1 MATTA
6 KTQPHA
12 QLQSLSSLNRVLTS
26 RGYAIRKDSLPAEKQ
41 QDLRR
46 QLTVA
51 PQVLEK
57 YNKGTENFP
66 VYQESASRFYVPR
79 QWGRHE
85 FGEPE
90 ANTVP
95 DGTDLPEV
103 ALHFEGKP
111 YDYQEKIVDSF
122 LEAGAEGLICVP
134 CGRGKTV
141 MALYTALCIGKRFL
155 IIVDKE
161 FLANQWRGELERFCP
176 GVRIGILQ
184 GPRAEVETELYDCT
198 ICMLQSVYPKEFPS
212 DFFKDY
218 GFCIFDE
225 CHKLGAQ
232 QFSRCLAKIQTKHML
247 GLSATPDRDD
257 GLTKVFE
264 WYIGR
269 PVYQE
274 RIREPDPTVK
284 VHAVW
289 FRSDDE
295 AYTEVPTDWK
305 GEVVTARLL
314 TKLVEF
320 QPRTSRIL
328 EIIREVA
335 EADGRRQI
343 LVLSERKAHLAAF
356 EDGLREFPIQS
367 PWKLRTGYY
376 VGGMKQEELDRNA
389 GEAQVLLATY
399 AMASEALNIKTLNAV
414 VLASPRKKVEQST
427 GRILRLRPDQRV
439 VEPLIYDII
448 DSHDTYVRQWWTRQ
462 RYYKQCNYSIQHTG
476 RVRLGAHEGGGT
488 VHNSNENVCIISI

>member
-1 MATTA
+1 MDIS
-6 KTQPHA
+6 K
-12 QLQSLSSLNRVLTS
+12 LNRVLTPK
-26 RGYAIRKDSLPAEKQ
+26 GYAIKKSSMSEEES

-57 YNKGTENFP
+57 YSKGVINFA
-66 VYQESASRFYVPR
+66 VYLESATRFYVPR
-79 QWGRHE
+79 QWGRQN

-90 ANTVP
+90 AIVVP
-95 DGTDLPEV
+95 EGTDLPEP
-103 ALHFEGKP
+103 ALVFSGQP
-111 YDYQEKIVDSF
+111 YDYQEKIVNTF

-141 MALYTALCIGKRFL
+141 MALYAALCIGKRFL

-176 GVRIGILQ
+176 GVRVGILQ
-184 GPRAEVETELYDCT
+184 GPKAEVEPELYDCT
-198 ICMLQSVYPKEFPS
+198 ICMLQSIYPKEFPA

-218 GFCIFDE
+218 GFTIFDE
-225 CHKLGAQ
+225 CHKLGAK
-232 QFSRCLAKIQTKHML
+232 QFSQCLAKIQTRHML

-257 GLTKVFE
+257 GLAKVFE
-264 WYIGR
+264 WYIGC

-274 RIREPDPTVK
+274 RIREPDPTVQVK
-284 VHAVW
+284 AVW

-295 AYTEVPTDWK
+295 AYTEIPTDWK

-320 QPRTSRIL
+320 QPRTDRIL
-328 EIIREVA
+328 EIIREA
-335 EADGRRQI
+335 TADARRQI
-343 LVLSERKAHLAAF
+343 LVLSERKAHLEAF
-356 EDGLREFPIQS
+356 ESGLIQHPIQS
-367 PWKLRTGYY
+367 PWKAKTGYY
-376 VGGMKQEELDRNA
+376 VGGMKQEDLDRNSM
-389 GEAQVLLATY
+389 EAQVLLATY

-414 VLASPRKKVEQST
+414 VLASPRKKIEQST

-439 VEPLIYDII
+439 VEPVIYDII

-462 RYYKQCNYSIQHTG
+462 RYYKQCNYSIQHIG
-476 RVRLGAHEGGGT
+476 RARAEAAAAAAVAAQ
-488 VHNSNENVCIISI
+488 NVCMITF

>member
-1 MATTA
+1 MNSISLDERQKWA
-6 KTQPHA
+6 P
-12 QLQSLSSLNRVLTS
+12 QSLQSLNRVLTA
-26 RGYAIRKDSLPAEKQ
+26 RGYAIRKDFLSEEKK

-57 YNKGTENFP
+57 YNRGAESFP
-66 VYQESASRFYVPR
+66 VYQESAQRFYVPR
-79 QWGRHE
+79 RWGFE
-85 FGEPE
+85 NFGEPE
-90 ANTVP
+90 ASTLP
-95 DGTDLPEV
+95 EGLDLPEA
-103 ALHFEGKP
+103 ALRFAGQP
-111 YDYQEKIVDSF
+111 YDYQERIVDSF

-141 MALYTALCIGKRFL
+141 MALYAALCIGKRFL

-161 FLANQWRGELERFCP
+161 FLANQWRGELDKFCP
-176 GVRIGILQ
+176 GVRVGILQ
-184 GPRAEVETELYDCT
+184 GSKVETEPELYDCT
-198 ICMLQSVYPKEFPS
+198 ICMLQSVYPKEFPA

-218 GFCIFDE
+218 GFTIFDE

-232 QFSRCLAKIQTKHML
+232 QFSRCLAKIQTKHLL

-264 WYIGR
+264 WYIGK

-274 RIREPDPTVK
+274 RVRDPDPTVQVK
-284 VHAVW
+284 AVW
-289 FRSDDE
+289 FRLDDE

-320 QPRTSRIL
+320 QPRTDRIL
-328 EIIREVA
+328 EIIRETA
-335 EADGRRQI
+335 RDARRQI

-356 EDGLREFPIQS
+356 EEGLAQLPIQS
-367 PWKLRTGYY
+367 PWKLRLGYY
-376 VGGMKQEELDRNA
+376 IGGMKQEVLDKNA
-389 GEAQVLLATY
+389 TEAQVLLATY
-399 AMASEALNIKTLNAV
+399 AMASEALNIKSLNAV

-427 GRILRLRPDQRV
+427 GRILRLRPEQRV
-439 VEPLIYDII
+439 VDPLIFDVI

-462 RYYKQCNYSIQHTG
+462 RYYKQCNYSIQNIG
-476 RVRLGAHEGGGT
+476 RARAGGAQE
-488 VHNSNENVCIISI
+488 ECKEDLNVCLIIKT

>member
-1 MATTA
+1 MTT
-6 KTQPHA
+6 KDITK
-12 QLQSLSSLNRVLTS
+12 LNRVLTS
-26 RGYAIRKDSLPAEKQ
+26 RGYAIKKDFISEEKK

-57 YNKGTENFP
+57 YNKGIDNFAI
-66 VYQESASRFYVPR
+66 YQESASRFYVPR
-79 QWGRHE
+79 QWGILN

-90 ANTVP
+90 EDIIPEGV
-95 DGTDLPEV
+95 DLPKNGLSFVGE
-103 ALHFEGKP
+103 P

-122 LEAGAEGLICVP
+122 LDAGAQGLICVP

-141 MALYTALCIGKRFL
+141 MALYTALCLGKRFL

-176 GVRIGILQ
+176 GVRVGILQ
-184 GPRAEVETELYDCT
+184 GPKAEVETELYDCT
-198 ICMLQSVYPKEFPS
+198 ICMLQSVYPKEFPP

-218 GFCIFDE
+218 GFTIFDE

-232 QFSRCLAKIQTKHML
+232 QFSRCLAKIQTKYML

-269 PVYQE
+269 PTYQE

-284 VHAVW
+284 VQAIW

-295 AYTEVPTDWK
+295 AYTEPPIDWK

-320 QPRTSRIL
+320 QPRTDRIL
-328 EIIREVA
+328 EIIRDVSV
-335 EADGRRQI
+335 DPRRQI
-343 LVLSERKAHLAAF
+343 LVLSERKAHLESF
-356 EDGLREFPIQS
+356 EQGLTQLPIQL

-376 VGGMKQEELDRNA
+376 IGGMKQENLDKNA
-389 GEAQVLLATY
+389 AEAQILLATY
-399 AMASEALNIKTLNAV
+399 AMASEALNIKTLNTV

-439 VEPLIYDII
+439 VDPLIYDII
-448 DSHDTYVRQWWTRQ
+448 DSHDMYVRQWWTRR
-462 RYYKQCNYSIQHTG
+462 RYYKQCNYSIQNVGKSKEEKTQES
-476 RVRLGAHEGGGT
+476 AEQ
-488 VHNSNENVCIISI
+488 SNTCQISI